1 MKIFFFSFLIL
12 LVASCNQDEGP
23 EQVLRSYISIRFQEK
38 QNFNDLLDKTTGE
51 LKANLKSLSKD
62 EKAKFD
68 QSSQFKKNALK
79 ILSKD
84 CSEKKCDITY
94 IISYE
99 KRNKENPYKAEIRNI
114 AKLVNEDGEWRIS
127 SVGGLKSYFGSKKE
141 IAP

>member
-1 MKIFFFSFLIL
+1 MKKIFLCLIVL
-12 LVASCNQDEGP
+12 FISSCNQDEGP
-23 EQVLRSYISIRFQEK
+23 EQVLRSYINIRFQEN

-51 LKANLKSLSKD
+51 LKANLESLSKD
-62 EKAKFD
+62 EKIKFD

-84 CSEKKCDITY
+84 CSDKKCDITY

-99 KRNKENPYKAEIRNI
+99 KRGQENPYKAEIRNI
-114 AKLVNEDGEWRIS
+114 AKLINEKGDWKIG
-127 SVGGLKSYFGSKKE
+127 SVGGLKSYFGSKKD

>member
-1 MKIFFFSFLIL
+1 MKNFLFCFLIL

-23 EQVLRSYISIRFQEK
+23 EQVLRSYINIRFQEK
-38 QNFNDLLDKTTGE
+38 QNFDDLIAKTTGE
-51 LKANLKSLSKD
+51 LRSNLKSLSD
-62 EKAKFD
+62 EERIKFD
-68 QSSQFKKNALK
+68 QSGQFKKNALK

-84 CSEKKCDITY
+84 CSDKKCDITY

-99 KRNKENPYKAEIRNI
+99 RKNQENPYKAEIRNI
-114 AKLVNEDGEWRIS
+114 AKLVNEDGDWKIS

>member
-1 MKIFFFSFLIL
+1 MKIFYFCFLIL
-12 LVASCNQDEGP
+12 LIASCNQDEGP

-38 QNFNDLLDKTTGE
+38 QNFDDLLSKTTGE
-51 LKANLKSLSKD
+51 LKANLKSLSGED
-62 EKAKFD
+62 RIKFD

-99 KRNKENPYKAEIRNI
+99 KKNQDNPYRAEIRNI
-114 AKLVNEDGEWRIS
+114 AKLVNEDGDWRIS

>member
-1 MKIFFFSFLIL
+1 MKIFYICFLIL
-12 LVASCNQDEGP
+12 FISSCNQDEGP
-23 EQVLRSYISIRFQEK
+23 EQVLRSYITIRFQEK
-38 QNFNDLLDKTTGE
+38 QNFDDLLEKTTGE
-51 LKANLKSLSKD
+51 LKANLKSLSGD
-62 EKAKFD
+62 DRIKFD
-68 QSSQFKKNALK
+68 QSSQFKKNSLK

-99 KRNKENPYKAEIRNI
+99 KKNQDNPYKAEIRNI
-114 AKLVNEDGEWRIS
+114 AKLVNEDGDWRIS